1 MLVTFAW
8 GSVAVQ
14 ALQLA
19 MLRRLAK
26 QLLGVS
32 SAPLLPE
39 LLLTDALDAAGS
51 GSPGSHADA
60 SHKCMRMLQE
70 LQAMAAS
77 SWPLQLSVGEIVEGK
92 GRAQAYVIGVQ
103 EQL

>member
-1 MLVTFAW
+1 MLLFVALDA
-8 GSVAVQ
+8 VAVQ

-19 MLRRLAK
+19 LLRRFAQ
-26 QLLGVS
+26 QLLGAS
-32 SAPLLPE
+32 STAVLPE

-51 GSPGSHADA
+51 GSPGRNANA

-77 SWPLQLSVGEIVEGK
+77 SWPLQLSIGECSLRHLQHTGPTMP
-92 GRAQAYVIGVQ
+92 A
-103 EQL
+103 